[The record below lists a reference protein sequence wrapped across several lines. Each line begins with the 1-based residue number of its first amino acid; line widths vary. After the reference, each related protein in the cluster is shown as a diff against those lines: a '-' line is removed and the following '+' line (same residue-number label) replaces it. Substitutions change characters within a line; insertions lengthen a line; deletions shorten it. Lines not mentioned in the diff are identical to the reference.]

1 MPGVAE
7 IKSTIDALRSANLRD
22 CTILPLHA
30 NLSNNEQ
37 KQVFTK
43 TSGRKV
49 VVATN
54 VAETSITI
62 PEIVYVIDCGKVKET
77 QYEASTSLSKL
88 VETYTSRAA
97 SKQRRG
103 RAGRVMPGV
112 CYKLFTRR
120 IEEQHMARFAI
131 PEILRTPLESLF
143 LQVKSM
149 DQSIDV
155 KTYLLKAIDPPK
167 IDAIDSAWRTLL
179 DLGAVEGEAMT
190 SHLTALG
197 RHMAALPVDLRLGK
211 VIHAGVG
218 ECSLL
223 IFVVDARPGLCLP
236 CS

>member
-1 MPGVAE
+1 MAE
-7 IKSTIDALRSANLRD
+7 IKSTIDALRAANLRD

-43 TSGRKV
+43 TLGRKV

-223 IFVVDARPGLCLP
+223 ISVVDARPGLCLP